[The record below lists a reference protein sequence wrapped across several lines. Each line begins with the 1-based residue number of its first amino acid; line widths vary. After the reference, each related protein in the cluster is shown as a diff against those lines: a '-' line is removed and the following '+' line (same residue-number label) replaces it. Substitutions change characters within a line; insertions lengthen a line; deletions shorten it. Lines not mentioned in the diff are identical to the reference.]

1 MGRIVPFPR
10 TSAWRL
16 GLSAFAA
23 ALLLSALLL
32 SGHSPMGREREQCTG
47 DVQLPITVRVIP
59 EETPHPGAALR
70 VRVEVEAL
78 RSFGDATVSVLAP
91 ADVPVTAGGRGE
103 LGPLAEHRPVSHAF
117 TIVVPAHGE
126 RRTVDVKVRAQSD
139 DGFAIEQ
146 GATLNLSFEDE
157 PGRVV
162 TDQNGTRI
170 REVPARR
177 IQ

>member
-1 MGRIVPFPR
+1 MGRFVPFPR
-10 TSAWRL
+10 TSAWL
-16 GLSAFAA
+16 FGLSAFAA
-23 ALLLSALLL
+23 AFLL
-32 SGHSPMGREREQCTG
+32 SGHSPMGSEREHCTG

-59 EETPHPGAALR
+59 EGTPHPGAALR
-70 VRVEVEAL
+70 VRVDVEAL

-91 ADVPVTAGGRGE
+91 ADVPVTTGRRGE

-117 TIVVPAHGE
+117 TIVVPAHGQ
-126 RRTVDVKVRAQSD
+126 RRTVDVKVRAESD

-162 TDQNGTRI
+162 TDQNGTQI